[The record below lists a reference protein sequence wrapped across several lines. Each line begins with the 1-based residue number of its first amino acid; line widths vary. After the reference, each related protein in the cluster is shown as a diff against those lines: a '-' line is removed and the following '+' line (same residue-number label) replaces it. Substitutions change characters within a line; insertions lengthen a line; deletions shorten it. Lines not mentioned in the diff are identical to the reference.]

1 MGCLPDVPV
10 DSGEVV
16 TAAIKIITT
25 RIGTTARILDIK
37 KSNIIRTYAHI
48 KFSPPDLA
56 EQQQQQKIPGKM
68 RWQLTN
74 LLPVVVAIIASIS
87 RDLEGEENGG
97 KQQIMRSTSCDD
109 KSTYGRNREGEK
121 YERYNGEEKL
131 HGEQL

>member
-1 MGCLPDVPV
+1 MCVHVHVHVHVCESTPMGCLPDVPV

-56 EQQQQQKIPGKM
+56 EQQQQQKNSG
-68 RWQLTN
+68 
-74 LLPVVVAIIASIS
+74 
-87 RDLEGEENGG
+87 
-97 KQQIMRSTSCDD
+97 
-109 KSTYGRNREGEK
+109 
-121 YERYNGEEKL
+121 
-131 HGEQL
+131 